1 MAQKTDLNINPYFD
15 DFDSEK
21 NFHKVLFKPG
31 YPVQARELTTLQS
44 ILQNQV
50 ESFGSHIFKDGTVV
64 RPGNISFDNQFY
76 AVKLN
81 QTNLGVDVSVY
92 INNFIGKKITGQVS
106 GTTAKIQYVAFPDGA
121 EVEDLTIYVKY
132 SNSNNNYS
140 FNQFQDGE
148 ALIADENVTYGNTT
162 INAGTPFAT
171 LISLNATSVG
181 SSASIGEGTYF
192 VRGYFAN
199 VSKQT
204 IILDNY
210 TNTPSYRVGLKVE
223 ETIVNAKDDSSLY
236 DNAKGFSNYSAPGA
250 DRFKLNLVLSKKL
263 LSDKNDTDFIELLRV
278 ENGKIKKI
286 DNKTDFNRFQDFL
299 AERTYEES
307 GHYSIE
313 DFDISV
319 HNSLNDKLGND
330 GLFFNTQSTDQNN
343 TPSDDLM
350 CVKVS
355 PGEAYVAGYNVEKIS
370 NTIIDVEKP
379 RDIETITSQN
389 IPFEMGNLLR
399 VNNVEGAPQEKGT
412 ISLIDRHKSESG
424 ITTIGDA
431 RVYTFNLTDTVYED
445 DSTNWDL
452 YLYDIQTYTSLTL
465 NTPVGPLG
473 FTTSTYIKGK
483 SSGASGYA
491 VDSGSGSTISLRQT
505 SGTFSVGEQLIVNG
519 IDASAT
525 VSSSIVYGTRDIKS
539 VQQLGVVGFSTF
551 RADSLLEEF
560 DLPNGITEGT
570 ISGSGSTRTLISPG
584 KIFTGIKVG
593 DIIRYQKTSGTD
605 ETFSRV
611 SANNTTSLTVTTLT
625 SVPGVYNGTL
635 TNGTYNIKLGIP
647 VIKNEDAGYLYTELP
662 EKNIQSVNL
671 SGSTLEVSSQITG
684 GTTNS
689 GGVLEF
695 NLSATGL
702 SDSFFKSFNNQR
714 YSVHYTGG
722 AIGTV
727 TSDAF
732 SLASNIVTINGLTA
746 SQSDIVVNTTLI
758 KNNIQS
764 KVKTYTRSTTL
775 DVEFSKYQQSG
786 VGVNTSIN
794 DGLTYNKNYGLR
806 VQDEEISLNYPDV
819 VKVLA
824 VYESLGTT
832 APTLDTI
839 QFADSSIVTNS
850 VIGENITSTQNNAIA
865 RVVSKPS
872 ATTLA
877 IVYLNQNKFT
887 SSQSVFFEES
897 NATTSIQ
904 TVTPGSYK
912 NVTNS
917 FELDKGQKEQY
928 YDYSKLV
935 RKLDSAI
942 PSRRLKVIFDHYTV
956 SSGDNGDVFTVLSY
970 DDERFLE
977 DIPEIGPDKVRATDT
992 LDFRPRVS
1000 QFTDIDKSPFDFDSR
1015 TFTNDNGTL
1024 PKLIL
1029 KPEEQ
1034 SLLGYSYYLPRIDK
1048 ILLDN
1053 FGNFIVKKGVS
1064 SKNPKAPV
1072 NSNPNKLMDLGTIT
1086 LPAYLYS
1093 PDDATIS
1100 LVDNRRYTMRDIGD
1114 LEDRIE
1120 NLEKVTSLSL
1130 LELSTQTTQIQDA
1143 DGNLKY
1149 KTGFFVDDFK
1159 DDSLINLD
1167 VSSIQVDAEQQEL
1180 IPIISRNT
1188 LKSQIAPKTSISSE
1202 TLDFSNNF
1210 NLLDSNVQKTGNA
1223 ITLAYNSADWIE
1235 QPLATGFE
1243 NVNPFNIVSYRG
1255 FVKLS
1260 PSNDSWIKTIKLPK
1274 GVFTFSG
1281 NDQYM
1286 RSRNTHFSATNLLQS
1301 TQFYQF
1307 FDGNSGVD
1315 FIPKLLEIATDDTL
1329 STYGSN
1335 GTFEVGETVIGYD
1348 DNESVIRFRVA
1359 NSNHK
1364 TGTYN
1369 SPTMTFGTNP
1379 YDTNETLSNA
1389 YSQSSKVL
1397 NVDTLALSEEAQGRY
1412 FGYLTQ
1418 GAKLVG
1424 QTSGAVAYVK
1434 DLRLIS
1440 DEYGDLIGSFFLRDP
1455 NTTPPPTVRIG
1466 TGTKTYKLTSS
1477 STNEIPQN
1485 GSNSISTAEV
1495 QYTSKLR
1502 ATLNQQ
1508 NKLVKTITN
1517 YYNPLAQ
1524 TFSVGGNIESPDA
1537 IGQNDD
1543 ANGAFLTKLDL
1554 FFKSKPTDNHPIRVE
1569 IRPVNLGSPVQKIIG
1584 NPVTLKPSQVNTST
1598 TGATATTVTFDY
1610 PIYLSPGKEYAIV
1623 LISETTDEYEVW
1635 TATMGETTVNT
1646 QNLPDSEAVI
1656 YSQQF
1661 ALGSLFKSQNGS
1673 IWTPN
1678 QNQDL
1683 KFKLYKAN
1691 FTSTTGTAFFYNP
1704 PLDESNGYVEKLN
1717 DNPITILPKTLTLGI
1732 STIADGDGNI
1742 GILTVGRKLS
1752 GSNDFGYGYVV
1763 GQGSSVGQV
1772 SITDGGSNYPT
1783 GTIVN
1788 LPTTNIVGSG
1798 SGLRLSVTADA
1809 TGSITAIAA
1818 TTATGNGYKVG
1829 DVVGITTNLGTG
1841 ARFTIADITGL
1852 DTLYLSNV
1860 QGKLGAGNAF
1870 QVGAAVSYYNDAGT
1884 VISLASTT
1892 ITSRTTEG
1900 SNLNSGNYMTV
1911 KHFDHGMYYN
1921 TNTVVLTD
1929 IEPDTSPTT
1938 LSADL
1943 DLDETGTVSVASTS
1957 GFATF
1962 EGQTVSGSYLGYV
1975 KIGDEIISYNDVG
1988 SGTLIIAGSGRGK
2001 DNTVAQPHASGS
2013 SVYKY
2018 ELGGVSLRRIN
2029 GVEHTVSNLENKIDS
2044 YNVQI
2049 NMSTNGNDRSDDDD
2063 PTGAAQLSFA
2073 SEASVGGSK
2082 CKATENLQFNEIVPS
2097 YDILTPGSLTSVSA
2111 SVRTITGRS
2120 VDGTE
2125 TPFVDNGFET
2135 VELNEVNKLTSVR
2148 MVASEVNEDDKLTT
2162 LPNSKSFTTA
2172 IVLNTTDTNLSPIIY
2187 TDNSITEFRLSRL
2200 NSPISDYTTSNSVNS
2215 LLFDPHAAVYVSNTV
2230 NLTQAS
2236 TSLKVIF
2243 DAYRHESAD
2252 FRVLYSLIKADS
2264 SEVTQEFE
2272 LFPGY
2277 DNLTLTST
2285 GLDVINAAN
2294 NSGRSDVFVPASL
2307 EDEYLE
2313 YEYTA
2318 NNLDLFT
2325 GYTIKIVMSGTNQA
2339 YAPRIKNL
2347 RTIAII

>member
-15 DFDSEK
+15 DFDPEK
-21 NFHKVLFKPG
+21 NFYKVLFKPG

-50 ESFGSHIFKDGTVV
+50 ESFGSYIFKDGTVV
-64 RPGNISFDNQFY
+64 RPGNISYDSQFY

-81 QTNLGVDVSVY
+81 QTNIGIDVSLY
-92 INNFIGKKITGQVS
+92 INNLIGKTITGQVS
-106 GTTAKIQYVAFPDGA
+106 GTSAKVQFVALPDGA
-121 EVEDLTIYVKY
+121 QVEDLTIYVKY
-132 SNSNNNYS
+132 SNSNNNYT

-148 ALIADENVTYGNTT
+148 SLISDENITYGNTT
-162 INAGTPFAT
+162 INAGTPLAS
-171 LISLNATSVG
+171 LISLNATAVG
-181 SSASIGEGTYF
+181 SAASIGEGTYYI
-192 VRGYFAN
+192 RGYFAN

-210 TNTPSYRVGLKVE
+210 TNTPSYRVGLQIQE
-223 ETIVNAKDDSSLY
+223 LLINAKDDSSLY
-236 DNAKGFSNYSAPGA
+236 DNAKGFSNFSAPGA
-250 DRFKLNLVLSKKL
+250 DRFKLNLVLTKKL

-286 DNKTDFNRFQDFL
+286 DNKTDLNKFQDFL

-307 GHYSIE
+307 GHYSVE

-330 GLFFNTQSTDQNN
+330 GLFFNNQTTDQNN
-343 TPSDDLM
+343 TPSDNLM

-379 RDIETITSQN
+379 RDTETITSQN
-389 IPFEMGNLLR
+389 IPFVMGNLLR
-399 VNNVEGAPQEKGT
+399 VNNVEGAPQQKST
-412 ISLIDRHKSESG
+412 IKLIDRHRAESG

-431 RVYTFNLTDTVYED
+431 RVYTFNLTDNGYED
-445 DSTNWDL
+445 DSTSWDL

-473 FTTSTYIKGK
+473 FTTSSYIKGK
-483 SSGASGYA
+483 SSGANGYA
-491 VDSGSGSTISLRQT
+491 VDSGSGSIISLRQT
-505 SGTFSVGEQLIVNG
+505 SGTFSVGEQLSING

-525 VSSSIVYGTRDIKS
+525 VSSATVYGTKDIKS
-539 VQQLGVVGFSTF
+539 VEQLGIAAFPNFT
-551 RADSLLEEF
+551 ADSVLGTF
-560 DLPNGITEGT
+560 DLPNGITGGT
-570 ISGSGSTRTLISPG
+570 ISGGNTLVSPG
-584 KIFTGIKVG
+584 KVFTGVKVG
-593 DIIRYQKTSGTD
+593 DIIRYQTTTGD
-605 ETFSRV
+605 ETFNRV
-611 SANNTTSLTVTTLT
+611 TANNTTSLTIAALT
-625 SVPGVYNGTL
+625 SVSGVFNGTV
-635 TNGTYNIKLGIP
+635 TNGTYSSIKLGVP
-647 VIKNEDAGYLYTELP
+647 VIQNEDAGYLYVELP
-662 EKNIQSVNL
+662 EENIQSVNL
-671 SGSTLEVSSQITG
+671 SNSTLEVSSQITG
-684 GTTNS
+684 ETTTP

-695 NLSATGL
+695 NLATTGL
-702 SDSFFKSFNNQR
+702 SDSFFESFSNQK

-722 AIGTV
+722 GIGTV

-732 SLASNIVTINGLTA
+732 SIASNVVTINGLTA
-746 SQSDIVVNTTLI
+746 SQSDIVVNATLT

-764 KVKTYTRSTTL
+764 KVKTYTRSTQL
-775 DVEFSKYQQSG
+775 DVTLSKYQQSG

-794 DGLTYNKNYGLR
+794 DGLTYNTNYGLR

-824 VYESLGTT
+824 VYESLGTA

-839 QFADSSIVTNS
+839 QFADSSIVTNAI
-850 VIGENITSTQNNAIA
+850 IGENITTTQNNAVA

-872 ATTLA
+872 ATTLG
-877 IVYLNQNKFT
+877 IVYLNQDKFT
-887 SSQSVFFEES
+887 SSQSVFLEES

-912 NVTNS
+912 NVTNA
-917 FELDKGQKEQY
+917 FELDKGQKDQY

-935 RKLDSAI
+935 RKLGSSI

-956 SSGDNGDVFTVLSY
+956 SSGDNGDVYTILSY
-970 DDERFLE
+970 DNERFLE
-977 DIPEIGPDKVRATDT
+977 DIPEIGPDKVRATDI
-992 LDFRPRVS
+992 LDFRPRVA
-1000 QFTDIDKSPFDFDSR
+1000 QFTDTDKSPFDFDSR
-1015 TFTNDNGTL
+1015 SFGTL

-1029 KPEEQ
+1029 KPNGQ

-1064 SKNPKAPV
+1064 SKNPKAPI

-1093 PDDATIS
+1093 PDDASIS
-1100 LVDNRRYTMRDIGD
+1100 LVDNRRYTMRDIGN
-1114 LEDRIE
+1114 LESRIE

-1143 DGNLKY
+1143 DGNIKY

-1159 DDSLINLD
+1159 NDSLINLD
-1167 VSSIQVDAEQQEL
+1167 ASSISVDPDEQEL
-1180 IPIISRNT
+1180 TPIISRNT
-1188 LKSQIAPKTSISSE
+1188 LKSQIAPETDTSSE
-1202 TLDFSNNF
+1202 TLDFSENF
-1210 NLLDSNVQKTGNA
+1210 DLLDSKVQKTGNA
-1223 ITLAYNSADWIE
+1223 ITLAYEDSDWIE
-1235 QPLATGFE
+1235 QPLATGSE
-1243 NVNPFNIVSYRG
+1243 NVNPFNIVSYKG
-1255 FVKLS
+1255 FIKLS
-1260 PSNDSWIKTIKLPK
+1260 PANDSWIKTVKLPK

-1286 RSRNTHFSATNLLQS
+1286 RSRNTHFSATNLLKS

-1315 FIPKLLEIATDDTL
+1315 FIPKLLEIATNDTL
-1329 STYGSN
+1329 STYGSD
-1335 GTFEVGETVIGYD
+1335 GTFTVGETVIGYD
-1348 DNESVIRFRVA
+1348 DNEPIIRFRVA

-1364 TGTYN
+1364 TGKYN
-1369 SPTMTFGTNP
+1369 SPTTTFGTNP
-1379 YDTNETLSNA
+1379 YANTETLAST

-1412 FGYLTQ
+1412 FGYVTE
-1418 GAKLVG
+1418 GTKLVG

-1440 DEYGDLIGSFFLRDP
+1440 DASGDLIGSFFLRDP
-1455 NTTPPPTVRIG
+1455 NTVPAPTVRI
-1466 TGTKTYKLTSS
+1466 TAGTKTYKLTSS
-1477 STNEIPQN
+1477 STNASPTA

-1502 ATLNQQ
+1502 KTLNEQ
-1508 NKLVKTITN
+1508 NKLIKTINN

-1524 TFSVGGNIESPDA
+1524 TFSVGGNIEAPDTN
-1537 IGQNDD
+1537 GQNDD

-1554 FFKSKPTDNHPIRVE
+1554 FFKSKPTGNDPIRVE
-1569 IRPVNLGSPVQKIIG
+1569 IRPVKLGTPTQKIIG

-1623 LISETTDEYEVW
+1623 LIAETTDDYEVW

-1646 QNLPDSEAVI
+1646 QNLPASSAVV

-1673 IWTPN
+1673 IWTAN
-1678 QNQDL
+1678 QNEDL

-1742 GILTVGRKLS
+1742 GILTVGRKIS

-1772 SITDGGSNYPT
+1772 TITDGGSNYPT

-1798 SGLRLSVTADA
+1798 SGLRLSITAGA
-1809 TGSITAIAA
+1809 TGTITGVAA

-1829 DVVGITTNLGTG
+1829 DVVGVTTNLGSG
-1841 ARFTIADITGL
+1841 ARFTISDITGL

-1860 QGKLGAGNAF
+1860 QGELGAGNAF
-1870 QVGAAVSYYNDAGT
+1870 EVGAGVSYYNDSGT
-1884 VISLASTT
+1884 VISLASTS
-1892 ITSRTTEG
+1892 ITNRTVEG
-1900 SNLNSGNYMTV
+1900 TNLNSGNYLTV
-1911 KHFDHGMYYN
+1911 NHFDHGMYSN
-1921 TNTVVLTD
+1921 TNTVILTD
-1929 IEPDTSPTT
+1929 IRPDTSPTT
-1938 LSADL
+1938 LSSDL
-1943 DLDETGTVSVASTS
+1943 DLDETGTVSVASTA

-1962 EGQTVSGSYLGYV
+1962 EGQTVSAAYTGYAL
-1975 KIGDEIISYNDVG
+1975 IGDEIIAYTSVG
-1988 SGTLIIAGSGRGK
+1988 SGTLTIAGSGRGK
-2001 DNTVAQPHASGS
+2001 DDTVVQPHDSGS
-2013 SVYKY
+2013 VVYKY

-2044 YNVQI
+2044 YNVEI
-2049 NMSTNGNDRSDDDD
+2049 DMSTNGSDRSNDDT
-2063 PTGAAQLSFA
+2063 PSGAAQLSFN

-2082 CKATENLQFNEIVPS
+2082 VKATENLQFNEIIPS
-2097 YDILTPGSLTSVSA
+2097 YDILTPGSSTSVSA

-2125 TPFVDNGFET
+2125 TPFVDSGFET

-2148 MVASEVNEDDKLTT
+2148 MVASEVNEGDKLTT
-2162 LPNSKSFTTA
+2162 LPNNKSFTTA
-2172 IVLNTTDTNLSPIIY
+2172 IVLSTTDTNLSPIIY
-2187 TDNSITEFRLSRL
+2187 TDNSLTEFRLSRL
-2200 NSPISDYTTSNSVNS
+2200 NSPISNYATSNSVNS
-2215 LLFDPHAAVYVSNTV
+2215 LSFDPHAAIYVSNTV
-2230 NLTQAS
+2230 NLTQSS

-2285 GLDVINAAN
+2285 GLDVINSVN
-2294 NSGRSDVFVPASL
+2294 NSGRSDVFVAASK

-2318 NNLDLFT
+2318 NNLELFT

-2347 RTIAII
+2347 RTIALA